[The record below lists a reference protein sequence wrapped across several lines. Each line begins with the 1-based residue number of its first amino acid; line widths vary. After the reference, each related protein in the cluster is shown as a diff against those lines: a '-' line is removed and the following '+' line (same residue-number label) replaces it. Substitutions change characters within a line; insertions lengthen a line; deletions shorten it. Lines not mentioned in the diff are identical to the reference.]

1 MNTNFFVVLQFDKNF
16 TANNHTKMISF
27 TIAMFLKSF
36 EDPFVLQ
43 EVQEI
48 IQVLA
53 ENEFCIVALQER
65 LVPTLVSSAKIPN

>member
-1 MNTNFFVVLQFDKNF
+1 
-16 TANNHTKMISF
+16 MISF
-27 TIAMFLKSF
+27 TIATFLKSF

-65 LVPTLVSSAKIPN
+65 LVPTLVCLTGLQPKNDSFDLILKYFQLISNR

>member
-1 MNTNFFVVLQFDKNF
+1 MIFRLFFFFQFDKNF
-16 TANNHTKMISF
+16 TANNHSKMISF

-48 IQVLA
+48 IEVLS

-65 LVPTLVSSAKIPN
+65 LVPTLVCQ